1 MKFYMT
7 PGSCSTAIHILLE
20 EVESLFEVYLINLM
34 AGDNR
39 TPEYL
44 ALNPNGTIPTLITDD
59 EIVLTDFESIA
70 VWIANENPR
79 YQLMPEDFSEQRLA
93 IELMSYVVN
102 TIHGQGFSRIFTTE
116 KYSNDSAEHD
126 GIKRQGQDIVSH
138 GFSVIESILE
148 DKDSLFKHF
157 SIADAALFYVL
168 FWADRINLPI
178 PEFCM
183 AYYQKLLK
191 RPAIRQVLSEEGYGA
206 MFVNHNVKM
215 AV

>member
-20 EVESLFEVYLINLM
+20 EVESLFEVHLINLI
-34 AGDNR
+34 AGDNQ

-59 EIVLTDFESIA
+59 ETVLTDFESIA

-79 YQLMPEDFSEQRLA
+79 YQLIPEGFSEQRLA
-93 IELMSYVVN
+93 IELMSYAVN
-102 TIHGQGFSRIFTTE
+102 TIHGQGFTRIFTTE
-116 KYSNDSAEHD
+116 KYSSDSAEHD
-126 GIKRQGQDIVSH
+126 GIKRQGQDIVLH

-178 PEFCM
+178 PEFCL